1 MARKPDSLSPYR
13 RKRDFA
19 KTTEPAGEVV
29 RDREGW
35 SFVVHKHDASHL
47 HYDLRL
53 ELDGVLK
60 SWAVP
65 RGPSYDPAD
74 RRLAVQVED
83 HPLDY
88 GGFEGVI
95 PAGEYGG
102 GTVMLWDRGT
112 WTPEG
117 DPRAGLAKGK
127 LVFAFHGEKLRGTWH
142 LARMRG
148 KAAGKEDKPNWLLIK
163 GKDDTAQPGL
173 DPDDGEAR
181 SVLSGRTM
189 AEIAAA
195 ADRVWSGETGEVA
208 TAAPADLPR
217 ARKAP
222 FPRDLAPQLA
232 TLAREI
238 PAGDGWL
245 HEIKFDGYRLLAHV
259 KNHRVKLITRGGKDW
274 TAKFPQ
280 LAEALAGLPA
290 DAVVDGEATVVDA
303 AGRTDFQALQNVL
316 ETGRTKD
323 VVYFAFDL
331 LYLDGYDLTR
341 APLADRKRALASLL
355 AADPAKNGAIRFS
368 DHLDGGGEAVRDQA
382 CRLGLEG
389 IIAKRA
395 DAPYEQRRT
404 RSWLKIKCGRRQE
417 FVIGGYLASEN
428 RQGLRSLL
436 LGVHQDD
443 ALIYAGKVG
452 TGFDQ
457 SSLVSLARLL
467 DRRAVKTP
475 PFADAASIRE
485 KGVHWARPDLVCEIE
500 FTEWTA
506 DGHLRHPSFKG
517 LREDKDPA
525 EVVRE
530 VPRAVNEPTKK
541 SAKKK
546 KKTTTP
552 SLVTH
557 PDRVL
562 FPESGLTK
570 GQLAAYYDAIADR
583 LLPHVADRP
592 LTLVRCPEGRHK
604 QCFYQKNHRDD
615 LPASVKAVTV
625 PEKDGPAAYLTIDDR
640 AGLLALVQL
649 GAIELHP
656 WGSRNDDL
664 EHPDRLFF
672 DLDPGPG
679 VAPQAV
685 AAAAL
690 LLRDLLAD
698 LGLASF
704 AKTSGGKG
712 YHVVVP
718 IARRTGWDQLK
729 AFTKAIA
736 DDLARTEPRRYV
748 SVMTKAKREGKI
760 FLDYLRNGRGAT
772 SVAAFSARAR
782 AGAPVSVPVSWQEIQ
797 KGVAPDAFTVEN
809 LTARLKR
816 QRKDPW
822 ADYFTVRQGLTA
834 AMMKAVMKREA
845 AG

>member
-1 MARKPDSLSPYR
+1 MARKPDSLNTYR

-65 RGPSYDPAD
+65 KGPSYDPAD

-127 LVFAFHGEKLRGTWH
+127 LVVTFHGEKLRGTWH
-142 LARMRG
+142 LARMGG
-148 KAAGKEDKPNWLLIK
+148 KAAGKPDKPNWLLIK

-195 ADRVWSGETGEVA
+195 ADRVWSGETGEVT

-217 ARKAP
+217 ARKAA

-238 PAGDGWL
+238 PAGEGWL

-259 KNHRVKLITRGGKDW
+259 KNHRVKLVTRGGKDW
-274 TAKFPQ
+274 TRKFPR
-280 LAEALAGLPA
+280 LAEAFASLPV

-316 ETGRTKD
+316 ETGRGKD
-323 VVYFAFDL
+323 VVFFAFDL
-331 LYLDGYDLTR
+331 LHLDGYDLTR
-341 APLADRKRALASLL
+341 VPLADRKRALASLL
-355 AADPAKNGAIRFS
+355 AASPAENGALRFS
-368 DHLDGGGEAVRDQA
+368 DHLEGGGEAVHEQA

-457 SSLVSLARLL
+457 SSLVALAHKL
-467 DRRAVKTP
+467 DQRAVKTP

-517 LREDKDPA
+517 LRADKDPA

-530 VPRAVNEPTKK
+530 VPRAMNQPT
-541 SAKKK
+541 AKKK
-546 KKTTTP
+546 TQNAATTAP
-552 SLVTH
+552 LDH
-557 PDRVL
+557 PPRPRPL
-562 FPESGLTK
+562 PRGRPHQ
-570 GQLAAYYDAIADR
+570 GPARR
-583 LLPHVADRP
+583 LLRRDRRPPPAPRRGPPPHPGALSR
-592 LTLVRCPEGRHK
+592 
-604 QCFYQKNHRDD
+604 
-615 LPASVKAVTV
+615 
-625 PEKDGPAAYLTIDDR
+625 GP
-640 AGLLALVQL
+640 
-649 GAIELHP
+649 
-656 WGSRNDDL
+656 
-664 EHPDRLFF
+664 
-672 DLDPGPG
+672 
-679 VAPQAV
+679 PQAV
-685 AAAAL
+685 LLPEAPPRRPAGQREGGDGAREGRPGRLPHHRRPRRPPRPGPDRRARAAP
-690 LLRDLLAD
+690 
-698 LGLASF
+698 LGLAQRRPR
-704 AKTSGGKG
+704 APRPPVLRPRPRPRRRAGRRRRRR
-712 YHVVVP
+712 P
-718 IARRTGWDQLK
+718 APPRPARRPRP
-729 AFTKAIA
+729 
-736 DDLARTEPRRYV
+736 DL
-748 SVMTKAKREGKI
+748 
-760 FLDYLRNGRGAT
+760 LRQDLR
-772 SVAAFSARAR
+772 
-782 AGAPVSVPVSWQEIQ
+782 
-797 KGVAPDAFTVEN
+797 
-809 LTARLKR
+809 
-816 QRKDPW
+816 
-822 ADYFTVRQGLTA
+822 RQGLPRRRPHRPPRRLGPAQGLHQGHRRRPRPHRTA
-834 AMMKAVMKREA
+834 PLRLGDDQGETRGQDLPRLPAQRPRRDQRRHLLRRGRAPARR
-845 AG
+845 